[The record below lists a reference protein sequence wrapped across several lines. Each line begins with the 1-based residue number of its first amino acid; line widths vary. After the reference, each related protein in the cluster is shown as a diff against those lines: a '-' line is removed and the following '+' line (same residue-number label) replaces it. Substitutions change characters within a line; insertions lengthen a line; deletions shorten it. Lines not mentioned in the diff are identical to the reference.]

1 MANLSQNDRNIIAEH
16 PLDKCLDHLQ
26 DPLRKAEQQYR
37 PGSLSHDVTVSSQ
50 DQGPQ
55 KAISRVL
62 YTLQGHE
69 VALDLRSKIG
79 NSNIATELSKLFG
92 LVQSGRYNYEHYR
105 ALSRLVV
112 TILAHRVVEHSETK
126 WGISR
131 LRAGHESSG
140 IIHLLPVH
148 RCICVAVRIEGSWR
162 LLAM

>member
-1 MANLSQNDRNIIAEH
+1 MDTRSYVLNASFVLDSLHFCSRIRSL
-16 PLDKCLDHLQ
+16 PLFIHA
-26 DPLRKAEQQYR
+26 P
-37 PGSLSHDVTVSSQ
+37 
-50 DQGPQ
+50 
-55 KAISRVL
+55 
-62 YTLQGHE
+62 
-69 VALDLRSKIG
+69 
-79 NSNIATELSKLFG
+79 
-92 LVQSGRYNYEHYR
+92 
-105 ALSRLVV
+105 